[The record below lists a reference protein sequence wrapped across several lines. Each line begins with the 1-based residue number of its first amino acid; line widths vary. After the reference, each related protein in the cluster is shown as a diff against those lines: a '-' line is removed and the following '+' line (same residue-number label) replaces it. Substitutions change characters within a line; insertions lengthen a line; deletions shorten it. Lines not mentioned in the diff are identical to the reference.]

1 MIALDTNVL
10 ARYLLK
16 DDAAQYRAAV
26 ALFGRRENFTAPVSV
41 MQELVWVLGV
51 NDCGRGEI
59 VRGLRSLFG
68 LPNFKPHDLDT
79 LLYALKWYEGG
90 MDFDDALH
98 MASSAKQAAFAT
110 FDRPLSRRARELGAF
125 PPVSLL

>member
-16 DDAAQYRAAV
+16 DDPVQYRTAV
-26 ALFGRRENFTAPVSV
+26 ALLGRRETFTAPATV
-41 MQELVWVLGV
+41 MQELVWVLSV

-59 VRGLRSLFG
+59 ARGLRLLLG
-68 LPNFKPHDLDT
+68 LPNFKPHDLDA

-98 MASSAKQAAFAT
+98 MASSARHAAFAT
-110 FDRPLSRRARELGAF
+110 FDRPLSRRARKLGAF
-125 PPVSLL
+125 PPVSLV

>member
-16 DDAAQYRAAV
+16 DDPAQYRAAV
-26 ALFGRRENFTAPVSV
+26 ALVGGRETFTAPATV
-41 MQELVWVLGV
+41 MQELVWVLSV

-59 VRGLRSLFG
+59 ARGLRLLLG
-68 LPNFKPHDLDT
+68 LPNFKPHDLDV

-98 MASSAKQAAFAT
+98 MASSAKDAAFAT
-110 FDRPLSRRARELGAF
+110 FDRPLSRRARNLGAF
-125 PPVSLL
+125 PPVSLV